1 MRLAVYEADGVHAEG
16 VVDAEHVHPLGD
28 GDSIVGLLG
37 ADDTERQRAHERA
50 LAHPGVPLTDV
61 SLRAPIAPT
70 SMRDFVCFETHVE
83 GVVRINNPDAEVMP
97 DWYSAPQFYFTN
109 ATAIKGPGDPV
120 EIPPGCKL
128 LDLELEVGVVIGS
141 ACRDVTAE
149 QAGRHIAGVTIYND
163 FSARDL
169 AARELRLGLGFA
181 KAKDFANALGP
192 WIVTIDELEPYRD
205 GDRFDLEM
213 SAYVNGRR
221 LGVDTLANMAWS
233 FEEMVVYASRG
244 TTLQPGDVL
253 GSGTCGAGCLAEL
266 WGRNGGYEP
275 PPLVAGDE
283 IRLVV
288 EGIGELT
295 NHIVPGVAPI
305 PVPAARA
312 RRTLPAEPIR

>member
-1 MRLAVYEADGVHAEG
+1 
-16 VVDAEHVHPLGD
+16 
-28 GDSIVGLLG
+28 
-37 ADDTERQRAHERA
+37 
-50 LAHPGVPLTDV
+50 
-61 SLRAPIAPT
+61 
-70 SMRDFVCFETHVE
+70 MRDFVCFETHVE
-83 GVVRINNPDAEVMP
+83 GVVRMIDPDAQVMP
-97 DWYSAPQFYFTN
+97 DWYATPQFYFTN
-109 ATAIKGPGDPV
+109 ATAIKGPGDPIEV
-120 EIPPGCKL
+120 PPGCER
-128 LDLELEVGVVIGS
+128 LDLELELGIVIGT
-141 ACRDVTAE
+141 ACRDVTVE
-149 QAGRHIAGVTIYND
+149 QASQHIAGVTIYND

-169 AARELRLGLGFA
+169 AARELRLSLGFA

-192 WIVTIDELEPYRD
+192 WIVTIDELEPYRN

-213 SAYVNGRR
+213 SAYVNDRR

-266 WGRNGGYEP
+266 WGRNGSFEP

-283 IRLVV
+283 VRLVV

-305 PVPAARA
+305 PVPNARP
-312 RRTLPAEPIR
+312 RRTLPGEPIR